1 MVSPGKHTK
10 RKLEKLDAHHN
21 EARERQSSVDFK
33 RRRVV
38 LKETRNKQA
47 ETTQKREG
55 ITYLKGKLLELSQA
69 TRKVFC
75 VWKGVGGLRNG
86 RTHPCLLSYQTKNY

>member
-21 EARERQSSVDFK
+21 KARERQSSVDFK
-33 RRRVV
+33 RRRAV

-47 ETTQKREG
+47 ETVQKREG

-69 TRKVFC
+69 TSKFFFC
-75 VWKGVGGLRNG
+75 LEACGWIEKR
-86 RTHPCLLSYQTKNY
+86 